1 MDSIGFD
8 VGGTYVKSGHLS
20 EDGTILHEARWPTP
34 DSVEQL
40 LDAIAIQREAW
51 DRAAPYGIACAGV
64 IDPSGTV
71 VRSPNLPGWRDV
83 PLRSLARE
91 RIGEEPAV
99 LNDANAF
106 LLAEARLGAARGA
119 RHAVGLTLGTGVGGA
134 ILLDGRLWSGIHG
147 FAGEA
152 GHMILLADGP
162 LCTCGSHGCVEAL
175 VGTRGILDRYRR
187 LAPEQPEA
195 KTPREISERARA
207 GETAAIDTL
216 EETGRFLGLALM
228 SLAHLLDPE
237 TFVIGGGVASAGDL
251 ILEPARAALRASPL
265 QPGMT
270 PPVVRAELGNS
281 AGWIGAALAA
291 RAKDE
296 SA

>member
-1 MDSIGFD
+1 
-8 VGGTYVKSGHLS
+8 
-20 EDGTILHEARWPTP
+20 
-34 DSVEQL
+34 
-40 LDAIAIQREAW
+40 
-51 DRAAPYGIACAGV
+51 PYGIACAGV

-91 RIGEEPAV
+91 RIGGEPAV
-99 LNDANAF
+99 LNDANAL
-106 LLAEARLGAARGA
+106 LLAAARLGAARGA
-119 RHAVGLTLGTGVGGA
+119 RHAVGPPLAPGVGGA

-216 EETGRFLGLALM
+216 AETGRFLGLALM

-251 ILEPARAALRASPL
+251 IL
-265 QPGMT
+265 
-270 PPVVRAELGNS
+270 
-281 AGWIGAALAA
+281 
-291 RAKDE
+291 
-296 SA
+296 